1 MSKSTVMMSA
11 TLVDG
16 GIGPQNGKPRLFV
29 NDGSIVV
36 DGKTYTF
43 PRGTMVYLKT
53 EAKAEP
59 LTATVKAAPEA
70 ASVQN
75 AVRKTAQRRAAAP
88 TADAPPA
95 DLDAKIA
102 AAVAN
107 ALASL
112 LK

>member
-1 MSKSTVMMSA
+1 MKTTVPMTA
-11 TLVDG
+11 TLLDG

-29 NDGSIVV
+29 NDATIQV

-53 EAKAEP
+53 EAPAEK
-59 LTATVKAAPEA
+59 LVASVKAAPEA
-70 ASVQN
+70 ASVQK

-107 ALASL
+107 ALATL